1 MKKLLITSL
10 AFAGVCASA
19 AAEETSIE
27 VVVPANVTEPAAAE
41 AYKAELTDA
50 IKDVCR
56 RATGPAVG
64 LAYYTLLDCIE
75 RTTQKVAAEEP
86 TGLFAAA
93 KGQPRSVVLADQS
106 VR

>member
-19 AAEETSIE
+19 AAQETSIE
-27 VVVPANVTEPAAAE
+27 VVVPANVTEPSTAE
-41 AYKAELTDA
+41 AYNAELTDA
-50 IKDVCR
+50 IKQVCR
-56 RATGPAVG
+56 KAASPVIGI
-64 LAYYTLLDCIE
+64 AYYTMLDCIE
-75 RTTQKVAAEEP
+75 RTTDKVAAEEP

-93 KGQPRSVVLADQS
+93 KSQPKPVVLADQS